1 MKLGHITVM
10 AGSIYTETV
19 QKFVEIRRRH
29 AHRPASIRSFERFA
43 PQWCAH

>member
-1 MKLGHITVM
+1 MDLGHITVM
-10 AGSIYTETV
+10 TDSIYTEPV
-19 QKFVEIRRRH
+19 EKLVEIRGRH